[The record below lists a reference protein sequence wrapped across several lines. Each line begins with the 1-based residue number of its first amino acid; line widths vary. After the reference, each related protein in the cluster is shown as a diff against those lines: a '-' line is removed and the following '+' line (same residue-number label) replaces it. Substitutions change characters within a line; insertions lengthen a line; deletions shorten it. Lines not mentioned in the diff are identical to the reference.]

1 MKRLEYYSA
10 EWCEPCKI
18 YKPIIQ
24 DLKND
29 GYDIQ
34 MYDIEKDRDISVEKG
49 IMSIPVT
56 IIYKDNKE
64 FERLVGIQSKEKIK
78 YLMSE

>member
-78 YLMSE
+78 YLLT